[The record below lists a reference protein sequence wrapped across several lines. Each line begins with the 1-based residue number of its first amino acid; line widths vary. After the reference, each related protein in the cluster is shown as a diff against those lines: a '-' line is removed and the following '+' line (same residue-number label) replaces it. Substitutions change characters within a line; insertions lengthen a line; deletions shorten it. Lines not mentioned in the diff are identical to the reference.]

1 MSSQK
6 IKIAKTDRK
15 LYPVVVRDMDKIEKR
30 VKIHYVE
37 YSERY
42 DTWWRCDT
50 EDSNPPFQ
58 WVESLRIPS
67 STSPED
73 PMELV
78 HGELYREMKRKLYSG
93 QRDDPS
99 TRVEIR
105 IDPDVF
111 DEGLALAG
119 KPSKERGKTVYR
131 IDSNEALNH
140 SLGNKWDERIFNENG
155 DFAFVIEKTM
165 RFWLSRKT
173 AIQEFEV
180 IGGKYI
186 RSEIE
191 DNLCV
196 VFTFVR
202 GDGNK
207 HNYATRN

>member
-1 MSSQK
+1 M
-6 IKIAKTDRK
+6 
-15 LYPVVVRDMDKIEKR
+15 
-30 VKIHYVE
+30 KIHYVE
-37 YSERY
+37 YSKRY
-42 DTWWRCDT
+42 DKWRPCDT

-58 WVESLRIPS
+58 WVDPPFQWVEALRIPS
-67 STSPED
+67 SPSLED

-78 HGELYREMKRKLYSG
+78 HGELYRGIKRKLYSG
-93 QRDDPS
+93 QKDDPA

-105 IDPDVF
+105 IDQDMF

-140 SLGNKWDERIFNENG
+140 SLGIKWDEHIFNENG
-155 DFAFVIEKTM
+155 DFAFVIDKTV

-173 AIQEFEV
+173 AIQEFKV

-207 HNYATRN
+207 HNYATRH

>member
-15 LYPVVVRDMDKIEKR
+15 LYPVVVTDMDKIEKR

-37 YSERY
+37 YSKWY
-42 DTWWRCDT
+42 DEWRPCDT

-67 STSPED
+67 SASLEN

-78 HGELYREMKRKLYSG
+78 HGELYCQIKRKLYSG
-93 QRDDPS
+93 QKDDPA

-105 IDPDVF
+105 IDQDVF

-119 KPSKERGKTVYR
+119 KPSKERGKTVCR

-140 SLGNKWDERIFNENG
+140 SLGIKWDERIFNENG
-155 DFAFVIEKTM
+155 DFAFVIEKTV

-173 AIQEFEV
+173 AIQEFKV
-180 IGGKYI
+180 IGG
-186 RSEIE
+186 EI
-191 DNLCV
+191 
-196 VFTFVR
+196 
-202 GDGNK
+202 
-207 HNYATRN
+207 H

>member
-6 IKIAKTDRK
+6 IKISKTDRK
-15 LYPVVVRDMDKIEKR
+15 LFPVVVRDMDNIEKR

-42 DTWWRCDT
+42 GDWRPCDT

-67 STSPED
+67 STSLED

-78 HGELYREMKRKLYSG
+78 HGELYREIKRKLYSG
-93 QRDDPS
+93 QKDDPA

-105 IDPDVF
+105 IDQDVF

-131 IDSNEALNH
+131 IDSNEALKH
-140 SLGNKWDERIFNENG
+140 LLGIKWDERIFNKSG
-155 DFAFVIEKTM
+155 DFAFVIEKTV
-165 RFWLSRKT
+165 RFWLSRET
-173 AIQEFEV
+173 AIQEFKV

-191 DNLCV
+191 DNL
-196 VFTFVR
+196 
-202 GDGNK
+202 
-207 HNYATRN
+207 

>member
-1 MSSQK
+1 MAKTVCGRGLLEMSSQK

-15 LYPVVVRDMDKIEKR
+15 LYPVVVRDMDNIEKR

-42 DTWWRCDT
+42 GDWQPCDT

-67 STSPED
+67 STSLED

-78 HGELYREMKRKLYSG
+78 HGELYREIKRKLYSG
-93 QRDDPS
+93 QKDDPA

-105 IDPDVF
+105 IDQDVF

-131 IDSNEALNH
+131 IDSNEALKH
-140 SLGNKWDERIFNENG
+140 SLGIKWDERIFNKSG
-155 DFAFVIEKTM
+155 DFAFVIEKTV
-165 RFWLSRKT
+165 RFWLSRET
-173 AIQEFEV
+173 AIQEFKV
-180 IGGKYI
+180 IGGKYV

-191 DNLCV
+191 DNL
-196 VFTFVR
+196 
-202 GDGNK
+202 
-207 HNYATRN
+207 